1 MKKFL
6 LTIILAVGVNSLIS
20 LSEDLVFASERRFYI
35 PSQYGGVKEVFE
47 AEGTKQSGE
56 KTIIY
61 LQDAHC
67 NYEAQKNMAKV
78 LESLI
83 EQYGLKLILVEGGSG
98 NVSLSFLRGYADK
111 QAREEVAEK
120 YLRMGKIS
128 GEEYLNIVSDYE
140 FDLYGVEDEALYE
153 AHMAAFFK
161 IDSIKQEGLKYLGS
175 LSDIIDNLRFH
186 IYSEELKNLDE
197 KDSEYKDKEISL
209 VEYCQF
215 LKEMAYRKGLSIWDY
230 SHLVAFSSTAYLEKE
245 IDFKQAELQRNAFI
259 KDLARFLDEK
269 GIKELIDKSQGFKS
283 GNMTQKEYYTFLK
296 ITAEHR
302 IDLKQ
307 NYPELNAYIRYI
319 TQSQDIDTQELLK
332 EVSVIKANLE
342 ELCLVNSAQ
351 RRLKEI
357 SKSLEILVKIFN
369 LELTPE
375 DYEYFQKNKSKFFT
389 AYWIDFLTEN
399 CRIYN
404 LNTFPTA
411 SNIIDDNIEHLQGF
425 YQLGTAREEAFIK
438 NLGYKM
444 DESGEKIAVL
454 ITGGFHTPGV
464 TQMLKDKGYSYTIVT
479 PVITQRSDSSL
490 YFSVLKGKGSH

>member
-1 MKKFL
+1 MKRFL
-6 LTIILAVGVNSLIS
+6 MTIILVAGVNCLIC
-20 LSEDLVFASERRFYI
+20 LGENTVIASESRFYI

-47 AEGTKQSGE
+47 AEG
-56 KTIIY
+56 
-61 LQDAHC
+61 
-67 NYEAQKNMAKV
+67 NYEAQKNMARV

-83 EQYGLKLILVEGGSG
+83 EQYGLRLILVEGGSG

-120 YLRMGKIS
+120 YLKMGKIS
-128 GEEYLNIVSDYE
+128 GEEYLNIVSEYE
-140 FDLYGVEDEALYE
+140 FDLFGIEDEALYE
-153 AHMAAFFK
+153 AHMDAFLK
-161 IDSIKQEGLKYLGS
+161 IDAIREEGLRYLEG
-175 LSDIIDNLRFH
+175 LSNIIDNLKIH
-186 IYSEELKNLDE
+186 IYSENLKQLDE
-197 KDSEYKDKEISL
+197 KDSEYEDKEISL

-230 SHLVAFSSTAYLEKE
+230 PHLVAFSSTAYLENK

-269 GIKELIDKSQGFKS
+269 GVKVLIDKSQGFKS
-283 GNMTQKEYYTFLK
+283 DEIEPKEYYTFLK
-296 ITAEHR
+296 NAAEQR
-302 IDLKQ
+302 INLKQ
-307 NYPELNAYIRYI
+307 TYPELNAYIRYI
-319 TQSQDIDTQELLK
+319 TQGQDIDTQELLK

-375 DYEYFQKNKSKFFT
+375 GYEYFRDNRSKFLT
-389 AYWIDFLTEN
+389 ASWIDFLTEN
-399 CRIYN
+399 CRSYN
-404 LNTFPTA
+404 LAAYPTA
-411 SNIIDDNIEHLQGF
+411 SGIIDDNLENLQGF

-438 NLGYKM
+438 NVGYKM
-444 DESGEKIAVL
+444 DESGEKLAVL

-464 TQMLKDKGYSYTIVT
+464 TQMLKDRGYSYTIVT

-490 YFSVLKGKGSH
+490 YFSVLKGEQNR